1 MVWPLLTSLASSQN
15 YVLSS
20 FLSSQ
25 KATSLSFLKWPSSLA
40 SKPLY
45 MLFLLL
51 EHFSSSSSF
60 SLSISTLMPP
70 TPGSPPWLP
79 RLDQVLFSE
88 LPQPSPACSESSR
101 SMHGSV
107 SPTELLSP
115 RRADLR
121 MSQSH
126 LCPQHSGTVA
136 WGIAV
141 EEIIIQSQGCMG
153 SRNSLEFLYSGHNLE
168 KLPNLLESLVYKMV
182 KQFLLN
188 PVGNCIRN

>member
-1 MVWPLLTSLASSQN
+1 
-15 YVLSS
+15 
-20 FLSSQ
+20 
-25 KATSLSFLKWPSSLA
+25 
-40 SKPLY
+40 
-45 MLFLLL
+45 
-51 EHFSSSSSF
+51 
-60 SLSISTLMPP
+60 
-70 TPGSPPWLP
+70 
-79 RLDQVLFSE
+79 
-88 LPQPSPACSESSR
+88 
-101 SMHGSV
+101 
-107 SPTELLSP
+107 
-115 RRADLR
+115 